1 MNATFWKGRSVFIT
15 GHTGFK
21 GAWLSLW
28 LEHLGA
34 RVTGYALAPPTDP
47 SLFGLTAAGTGIQD
61 LRGDVR
67 DGSALESAIRQA
79 KPEVVLHLAAQS
91 LVRVSYDAPVETY
104 ATNVMGTVHV
114 LEGIR
119 RTPGVRAAVVVT
131 SDKCYE
137 NREWDRGYRED
148 DALGGHDPYSSSKG
162 CAELVTTA
170 YRRSFFNAQR
180 EHVTAIA
187 SGRAGNVIGG
197 GDWAR
202 DRLMPDLLRA
212 FAERR
217 PAAIR
222 NPLATRP
229 WQHVLEPLRGYLSLA
244 EQLCNGDGAAAGAWN
259 FGPLKAD
266 VKSVAWIADAAARR
280 WGGGAVW
287 ESDRSV
293 HPHEARSLELDISKA
308 QADLGWHPVLTVD
321 DAVDWTV
328 RWHKGLQ
335 DGQSA
340 RALTLRDIS
349 EYAERVAAGAGQAR

>member
-1 MNATFWKGRSVFIT
+1 MNAEFWDGRSVFIT

-28 LEHLGA
+28 LQHLGA

-47 SLFGLTAAGTGIQD
+47 SLFALAEAGHGVQD

-67 DGSALESAIRQA
+67 DGSAVESAIRQA

-91 LVRVSYDAPVETY
+91 LVLISYDAPVETY

-162 CAELVTTA
+162 CAELVTAA
-170 YRRSFFNAQR
+170 YRRSFFHAGG
-180 EHVTAIA
+180 EGATAIA

-202 DRLMPDLLRA
+202 DRLMPDLMKA

-222 NPLATRP
+222 HPRATRP

-244 EQLCNGDGAAAGAWN
+244 EQLWQGNAAAAAGWN
-259 FGPLKAD
+259 FGPLEAD
-266 VKSVAWIADAAARR
+266 VRSVGWIADAVARR
-280 WGGGAVW
+280 WGGGARW
-287 ESDRSV
+287 EPDLSA
-293 HPHEARSLELDISKA
+293 HPQERRSLELDISKA
-308 QADLGWHPVLTVD
+308 RADLGWQPVLTVD
-321 DAVDWTV
+321 DALDWTV
-328 RWHKGLQ
+328 RWHRGLH

-349 EYAERVAAGAGQAR
+349 EYAERVAAAAGQAG